1 MKIMKSNPCSA
12 AIAAICL
19 TILSACSGGG
29 SDASTTTD
37 TASAPTSTPTPP
49 STPTTPTAGQGCAAA
64 AINPAEAFSL
74 VFKGCSVAGVAE
86 YYDKTQCVR
95 QNSTG
100 LIWQGQTPAGTG
112 LRANDK
118 YFSNLDSTL
127 AEQKYDTN
135 VMGFYRYPTQAEID
149 DGSNSIGF
157 KNAVNATNLCGSNA
171 WRLPTVDELATLVKT
186 SEKPTIDNTWFPNM
200 TDQNYWTSTTFG
212 ANTSFAMSID
222 FNLGLANGRSRG
234 DANALV
240 RLVR

>member
-1 MKIMKSNPCSA
+1 M
-12 AIAAICL
+12 
-19 TILSACSGGG
+19 TILKSSSYSVALAALCLAILTACSGGG
-29 SDASTTTD
+29 SDSSVPPD
-37 TASAPTSTPTPP
+37 TIATPTPN
-49 STPTTPTAGQGCAAA
+49 PTTPTTAQSCTAA

-74 VFKGCSVAGVAE
+74 VFRGCSVAGVAE

-118 YFSNLDSTL
+118 YFSNLDSTT

-135 VMGFYRYPTQAEID
+135 VMGFYRNPSQAEVD
-149 DGSNSIGF
+149 DSSNSIGF
-157 KNAVNATNLCGSNA
+157 KNAVNATKLCDSSA

-222 FNLGLANGRSRG
+222 FNLGIANGRSRG
-234 DANALV
+234 NANALV

>member
-1 MKIMKSNPCSA
+1 MTILKSSTFTTA
-12 AIAAICL
+12 LTAVCL
-19 TILSACSGGG
+19 TILTACGGGGGG
-29 SDASTTTD
+29 SETNTTTDPDPVTAPTTASTTT
-37 TASAPTSTPTPP
+37 STSTPT
-49 STPTTPTAGQGCAAA
+49 CAAA

-74 VFKGCSVAGVAE
+74 VFRGCSVAGVAE

-118 YFSNLDSTL
+118 YFSNLDSTTT
-127 AEQKYDTN
+127 EQKYDAN
-135 VMGFYRYPTQAEID
+135 VLGFYRYPIQAEVD
-149 DGSNSIGF
+149 ASTNSIGF
-157 KNAVNATNLCGSNA
+157 KNAVNATNLCGSSA

-234 DANALV
+234 NANALI

>member
-12 AIAAICL
+12 ALTAICL
-19 TILSACSGGG
+19 SILSACSGGG
-29 SDASTTTD
+29 SDASATTD
-37 TASAPTSTPTPP
+37 TVTAPTSTPPQ
-49 STPTTPTAGQGCAAA
+49 TTTAPGQSCAPA

-74 VFKGCSVAGVAE
+74 VFKGCSVAAVAE

-118 YFSNLDSTL
+118 YFSNLDNTT
-127 AEQKYDTN
+127 AEQKYDAN
-135 VMGFYRYPTQAEID
+135 VLGFYRLPTQAEID
-149 DGSNSIGF
+149 VSTNSIGF
-157 KNAVNATNLCGSNA
+157 KNAVNATNLCGSSA
-171 WRLPTVDELATLVKT
+171 WRLPTVDELSTLVKT

-222 FNLGLANGRSRG
+222 FNLGIANGRSRG
-234 DANALV
+234 NANALV

>member
-1 MKIMKSNPCSA
+1 MKILKSNLGSA
-12 AIAAICL
+12 ALAAMCL
-19 TILSACSGGG
+19 TVLTACSGGG
-29 SDASTTTD
+29 SDSGATTD
-37 TASAPTSTPTPP
+37 TVTAPTTTQPQ
-49 STPTTPTAGQGCAAA
+49 TTPTSAQSCTAA
-64 AINPAEAFSL
+64 AINTAEAFSL
-74 VFKGCSVAGVAE
+74 VFRGCSVAGVAE

-118 YFSNLDSTL
+118 YFSNLDSTT
-127 AEQKYDTN
+127 AEQKYDNN
-135 VMGFYRYPTQAEID
+135 VLGFYRYPTQAEVD
-149 DGSNSIGF
+149 ANTNSIGF
-157 KNAVNATNLCGSNA
+157 KNAVNATNLCGSSA
-171 WRLPTVDELATLVKT
+171 WRLPTVDELSTLVKT

-222 FNLGLANGRSRG
+222 FNLGIANGRSRG